1 MTMPDPIGVAG
12 PGPMSQRTDVQPLR
26 APTGMPYGDQG
37 PLLDAQRQAPLPE
50 TPRPNITGLDA
61 PTARPSEPV
70 TAGAPFGP
78 GPGPEA
84 LALRAPGQPVGGA
97 ISQAIAR
104 AAANDPTGELAK
116 LLLVAQQKGL

>member
-1 MTMPDPIGVAG
+1 MTMPDPVGVSG
-12 PGPMSQRTDVQPLR
+12 PGPLSQRVDKQPLR
-26 APTGMPYGDQG
+26 APTGMPYGEQG
-37 PLLDAQRQAPLPE
+37 ALLDAQRQAPLPE
-50 TPRPNITGLDA
+50 TPAPDITALDA
-61 PTARPSEPV
+61 PTARPNEPV

-84 LALRAPGQPVGGA
+84 LSMRSPGQPAGGA

-116 LLLVAQQKGL
+116 LLMVAQQKGL